1 VKISNSQ
8 KNKDMLKG
16 FFNAPKAVNE
26 PVKSY
31 APNSPEKAAVLTAYK
46 TMWNSTIDVPL
57 YIGSEEIRTGNT
69 RNMTAPHDH
78 KHIVGTYNLAEKSHI
93 EKAIAN
99 CLEAKNKWANMAW
112 EQRAAIFLKAAELIA
127 GPYRAKINAATMIA
141 QSKNIFQAEIDASCE
156 LIDFLRYNVEFM
168 TQIYSDQPKSTS
180 DVWNRLEYRPLEG
193 FVYAI
198 TPFNFT
204 AIAANLPASAAMMGN
219 VVVWKPSDSQV
230 FSAKIIIDVFKE
242 AGVPDGVINVVFGD
256 PVMITDTVLASPDF
270 AGIHYTGSTFVF
282 KEIWSKIGTNIHKY
296 KTYPR
301 IVGETGGKDFV
312 VAHPSANV
320 KQVATG
326 IVRGAFEFQ
335 GQKCSAASRGY
346 VPQSMWPALK
356 KKLITDVKSMKIGSP
371 EDFGNFITAVIH
383 EGSFDKLAS
392 FIDQAKKDA
401 DAEIIVGGNYDKSV
415 GYFIEPTIIVTTN
428 PHYTTMETELFGPI
442 MTIFVYED
450 AKWQETLKL
459 VDTTSEYALTGAI
472 FSQDRYAI
480 EQATIALQNA
490 AGNFYIND
498 KPTGAVVGMQPFGGA
513 RASGTND
520 KAGSALNLLRW
531 ASPRTIKETFV
542 TPEDYRYPFLGE

>member
-1 VKISNSQ
+1 MV
-8 KNKDMLKG
+8 KG
-16 FFNAPKAVNE
+16 FFNVPKAVNE

-31 APNSPEKAAVLTAYK
+31 APNSPEKAAVLAAYK
-46 TMWNSTIDVPL
+46 QMWDSKIDIPL

-69 RNMTAPHDH
+69 RNMIAPHDH
-78 KHIVGTYNLAEKSHI
+78 KHVVGTYHLAEKSHI
-93 EKAIAN
+93 KKAIAN
-99 CLEAKNKWANMAW
+99 ALEAKIKWATMAW

-127 GPYRAKINAATMIA
+127 GPYRARINAATMIG
-141 QSKNIFQAEIDASCE
+141 QSKNIFQAEIDAACE
-156 LIDFLRYNVEFM
+156 LIDFLRFNVEFM
-168 TQIYSDQPKSTS
+168 CQIYNDQPKSNS
-180 DVWNRLEYRPLEG
+180 DMWNRLEYRPLEG
-193 FVYAI
+193 FVYAV

-204 AIAANLPASAAMMGN
+204 AIAGNLPASAAMMGN
-219 VVVWKPSDSQV
+219 VVIWKPSDSQI

-256 PVMITDTVLASPDF
+256 PVMITDTILASPDF
-270 AGIHYTGSTFVF
+270 AGIHYTGSTHVF
-282 KEIWSKIGTNIHKY
+282 KDIWAKIGSNIHHY

-312 VAHPSANV
+312 LAHPSANV

-326 IVRGAFEFQ
+326 IVRGAFEYQ
-335 GQKCSAASRGY
+335 GQKCSAASRAY
-346 VPQSMWPALK
+346 IPKSLWPELK
-356 KKLITDVKSMKIGSP
+356 KQLITDVKSMKMGSP
-371 EDFGNFITAVIH
+371 EDFSNFITAVIH
-383 EGSFDKLAS
+383 EGSFDKLTH

-415 GYFIEPTIIVTTN
+415 GYFIEPTIILTTN

-442 MTIFVYED
+442 LTIFVYED
-450 AKWQETLKL
+450 DKWQETLKL
-459 VDTTSEYALTGAI
+459 VDTTSPYALTGAI

-531 ASPRTIKETFV
+531 VSPRTIKETFV

>member
-1 VKISNSQ
+1 VKLN
-8 KNKDMLKG
+8 KNIMLKG
-16 FFNAPKAVNE
+16 FFHVPKAVNE

-31 APNSPEKAAVLTAYK
+31 APNSPEKAAVLAAYK
-46 TMWNSTIDVPL
+46 QMWNSKIDVPL

-69 RNMTAPHDH
+69 RNMSAPHDH
-78 KHIVGTYNLAEKSHI
+78 KHIVGTYHLAEKSHI

-99 CLEAKNKWANMAW
+99 ALESKKAWANMAW

-127 GPYRAKINAATMIA
+127 GPYRARINAATMIA
-141 QSKNIFQAEIDASCE
+141 QSKNVFQAEIDASCE

-168 TQIYSDQPKSTS
+168 TQIYNDQPKSDST
-180 DVWNRLEYRPLEG
+180 VWNRLEYRPLEG

-219 VVVWKPSDSQV
+219 VVIWKPSDSQV

-256 PVMITDTVLASPDF
+256 AEMITNTVLESRDF
-270 AGIHYTGSTFVF
+270 AGVHFTGSTHVF
-282 KEIWSKIGTNIHKY
+282 KDIWAKIGTNIHHY

-312 VAHPSANV
+312 VAHPSANI

-335 GQKCSAASRGY
+335 GQKCSAASRAY
-346 VPQSMWPALK
+346 VPQSLWPAVK
-356 KKLITDVKSMKIGSP
+356 QQLITDVKSMKMGSP

-383 EGSFDKLAS
+383 ESSFDKLVG
-392 FIDQAKKDA
+392 FIEQAKKDA
-401 DAEIIVGGNYDKSV
+401 EAEIIVGGNYDKSI

-428 PHYTTMETELFGPI
+428 PKYTTMETELFGPV

-450 AKWQETLKL
+450 AAWEATLQL
-459 VDTTSEYALTGAI
+459 VDQTSEYALTGAV

-490 AGNFYIND
+490 AGNFYVND

>member
-1 VKISNSQ
+1 
-8 KNKDMLKG
+8 MLKG
-16 FFNAPKAVNE
+16 FFNTPKAINE

-31 APNSPEKAAVLTAYK
+31 APNSPEKVAVLSAYQK
-46 TMWNSTIDVPL
+46 MWNAEIEVPL
-57 YIGSEEIRTGNT
+57 FIGSEEIKTGNT
-69 RNMTAPHDH
+69 KNITAPHDH
-78 KHIVGTYNLAEKSHI
+78 KHIVGKYHLAEKSHI

-99 CLEAKNKWANMAW
+99 ALESKARWANMAW

-127 GPYRAKINAATMIA
+127 GPYRARINAATMIG
-141 QSKNIFQAEIDASCE
+141 QSKNIYQAEIDAACE
-156 LIDFLRYNVEFM
+156 LIDFLRFNVEFM
-168 TQIYSDQPKSTS
+168 TQIYSNQPQSNS

-204 AIAANLPASAAMMGN
+204 AIAANLPACVAMMGN
-219 VVVWKPSDSQV
+219 VVIWKPSDSQV

-242 AGVPDGVINVVFGD
+242 AGLPDGVINVVFGD
-256 PVMITDTVLASPDF
+256 ALMITDTVLASRDL
-270 AGIHYTGSTFVF
+270 AGIHFTGSTHVF
-282 KEIWSKIGTNIHKY
+282 KDIWAKIGANIHHY

-301 IVGETGGKDFV
+301 IVGETGGKDFI
-312 VAHPSANV
+312 VAHHSANV
-320 KQVATG
+320 KQVSTG

-335 GQKCSAASRGY
+335 GQKCSAASRAY
-346 VPQSMWPALK
+346 IPKSLWPELK
-356 KKLITDVKSMKIGSP
+356 KQLITDVKSMKMGSP

-383 EGSFDKLAS
+383 EGSFDRLAS
-392 FIDQAKKDA
+392 FIDQAKKDS

-428 PHYTTMETELFGPI
+428 PKYTTMETELFGPI
-442 MTIFVYED
+442 ITIFVYED
-450 AKWQETLKL
+450 AKWSATLQL
-459 VDTTSEYALTGAI
+459 VDSTSEYALTGAI

-480 EQATIALQNA
+480 EQATVALQNA

-520 KAGSALNLLRW
+520 KAGSPLNLLRW

>member
-1 VKISNSQ
+1 
-8 KNKDMLKG
+8 MLKG
-16 FFNAPKAVNE
+16 FFNVPKAVNE

-31 APNSPEKAAVLTAYK
+31 APNSPEKAAVLAAYK
-46 TMWNSTIDVPL
+46 EMWNTKIDVPL

-69 RNMTAPHDH
+69 RTMSPPHDH
-78 KHIVGTYNLAEKSHI
+78 KHIVGTYHLAEKSHI

-99 CLEAKNKWANMAW
+99 ALESKKAWANMAW

-127 GPYRAKINAATMIA
+127 GPYRARINAATMIA

-168 TQIYSDQPKSTS
+168 TQIYNDQPNS
-180 DVWNRLEYRPLEG
+180 DSSVWNRVEYRPLEG

-219 VVVWKPSDSQV
+219 VVIWKPSDSQV
-230 FSAKIIIDVFKE
+230 FSAKIIIDIFKE

-256 PVMITDTVLASPDF
+256 AEMITNTVLASRDF
-270 AGIHYTGSTFVF
+270 AGVHFTGSTHVF
-282 KEIWSKIGTNIHKY
+282 KDIWAKIGTNIHHY

-320 KQVATG
+320 KQVVTG
-326 IVRGAFEFQ
+326 IARGAFEFQ
-335 GQKCSAASRGY
+335 GQKCSAASRAY
-346 VPQSMWPALK
+346 IPQSLWSAVK
-356 KKLITDVKSMKIGSP
+356 QQLITDVKSMKMGSP

-383 EGSFDKLAS
+383 EGSFNKLVS
-392 FIDQAKKDA
+392 YIEQAKKDA

-428 PHYTTMETELFGPI
+428 PKYTTMETELFGPI
-442 MTIFVYED
+442 VTIYVYED
-450 AKWQETLKL
+450 ADWETTLEL
-459 VDTTSEYALTGAI
+459 VDQTSEYALTGAV
-472 FSQDRYAI
+472 FSKDRYAI

-490 AGNFYIND
+490 AGNFYVND

-531 ASPRTIKETFV
+531 ASPRTVKETFI
-542 TPEDYRYPFLGE
+542 TPENYRYPFLGE